1 MRRALDLNE
10 HEDISSTTLLL
21 STTIKRA
28 LRDRAVAENRSQSEI
43 ARTAILAYLNRFS

>member
-1 MRRALDLNE
+1 MHRAIDLNE

-28 LRDRAVAENRSQSEI
+28 LRERATVEGRSQSEI
-43 ARTAILAYLNRFS
+43 ARSAIQTYLNRFI